1 MRILISGASGLV
13 GSAAAAALLEAGHT
27 VERLARPENATARKR
42 GGTELRDIKWN
53 PKTGDLDRKA
63 ADGADAVVHFAG
75 ASIASRWSEEAKK
88 LFRTSRVDATRNL
101 VTNLLQLDQRPK
113 VLVSASAVGYYG
125 SRGDEALTEESAPG
139 SDFLAQLARDWEK
152 EAQRVSDFGIRV
164 VLLRFGVIL
173 APHGG
178 ALERML
184 LPFKLGLGGRLGSG
198 RQWWPWVTLSDVVGI
213 LRYALENAS
222 LEGPANAVA
231 PNPVTNAEFTKTLG
245 RVLARPTIFPAP
257 EFALRLLLGEMADA
271 LLLSSVR
278 AIPWKLQER
287 GYRFQH
293 ATLEEGL
300 RSLLGRPV

>member
-42 GGTELRDIKWN
+42 GGTELRAIKWN

-63 ADGADAVVHFAG
+63 ADGADAVVHLAG

-125 SRGDEALTEESAPG
+125 SRGDETLTEESAPG
-139 SDFLAQLARDWEK
+139 NDFLAQLARDWEK
-152 EAQRVSDFGIRV
+152 EAQRASDFGIRV

-198 RQWWPWVTLSDVVGI
+198 QQWWPWVALSDVVGI
-213 LRYALENAS
+213 IRYALENVS

-231 PNPVTNAEFTKTLG
+231 PNPEIG
-245 RVLARPTIFPAP
+245 RASCR
-257 EFALRLLLGEMADA
+257 
-271 LLLSSVR
+271 
-278 AIPWKLQER
+278 ER
-287 GYRFQH
+287 
-293 ATLEEGL
+293 
-300 RSLLGRPV
+300 V